1 MELDEIIELFNDGEL
16 DVEKYFNGYSN
27 FFSILRKRGLLSQ
40 IDPEAP
46 DSDEWQN
53 EFLIWL
59 YSNDKEKFVKY
70 VQKFLGDI
78 EIVNDIPY
86 LVVNTRGELAKLF
99 CSFRNELSSDTV
111 EAILDGEN
119 DWGYYD
125 NTTDDVYRDVI
136 EELTKENLRRLK
148 EYIIDTL
155 KGKQIPT
162 STEVLES
169 IAQSQGNDYVTVD
182 ESNIDEIVDD
192 KETMEELMDDE
203 LIDLKGELYSV
214 HSGAY
219 NSAYEDDLYETIWD
233 KLEEFFQGPGEWL
246 TRPHV
251 YKKDTEVQKFRTPI
265 HNFYNNILDYLQD
278 NKAYG
283 NAGTL
288 EYQGGYLEILKE
300 HWECL
305 KVWAPDYPDS
315 RRVDKNINL
324 YFSDYI

>member
-86 LVVNTRGELAKLF
+86 LVVNTRGELSKLF
-99 CSFRNELSSDTV
+99 CSYRNELSSDTV
-111 EAILDGEN
+111 ETILDGEN

-251 YKKDTEVQKFRTPI
+251 YKKDTEVQKFRVPI
-265 HNFYNNILDYLQD
+265 HNFYSNILEYLQD
-278 NKAYG
+278 NKKYG
-283 NAGTL
+283 NTGTL

-300 HWECL
+300 WWECL

-315 RRVDKNINL
+315 RRVDKNINS
-324 YFSDYI
+324 YFTDYI